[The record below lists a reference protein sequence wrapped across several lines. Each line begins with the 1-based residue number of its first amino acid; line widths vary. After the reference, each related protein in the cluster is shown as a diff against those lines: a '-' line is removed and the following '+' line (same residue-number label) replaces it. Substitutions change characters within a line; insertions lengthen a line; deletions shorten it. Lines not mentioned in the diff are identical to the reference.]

1 MRLEFWAHW
10 RSGSSDRDTRC
21 EVPEVTATTLTHRT
35 NTQEQVHR
43 YRIQKYKTYKYTE
56 VRGARG
62 HATTVTHRTNTHKIR
77 DNALCVYPH

>member
-35 NTQEQVHR
+35 NTQVNKFTDTE
-43 YRIQKYKTYKYTE
+43 YRNTK
-56 VRGARG
+56 
-62 HATTVTHRTNTHKIR
+62 HTNTQKSEVPEVTPQR
-77 DNALCVYPH
+77 